1 MATNSTLDR
10 NAILAARQALQPVRE
25 GGWLGG
31 FGNLFGKEMG
41 EWLRTRRWLWQTIIW
56 LAIINGVIAFIIFL
70 IPAIDPSQAAPESG
84 NPPLD
89 VMALTLFFFF
99 AVIFGSIGMVILAQ
113 DEVIQ
118 EKQSGTAA
126 WILSKPVSRP
136 AFILAKLLSNVVGGL
151 IFIVALP
158 ALVIVG
164 EVYLAAQHG
173 VPILPF
179 LMGLGAVLLTI
190 YFYLCLTVMLGVLFQ
205 QRGPGLGIAFGV
217 MLGGLTTV
225 NFVPQIAFVLPV
237 QMHQISFALAQGQPL
252 PPPAIYE
259 IVSTAIL
266 SLLFIVVALWRF
278 EREEF

>member
-1 MATNSTLDR
+1 MATNSTLGR
-10 NAILAARQALQPVRE
+10 NAILAARQALQPARG

-31 FGNLFGKEMG
+31 FGNMFGKEMG
-41 EWLRTRRWLWQTIIW
+41 EWFRTRRWIWQTIIW
-56 LAIINGVIAFIIFL
+56 LAIINGLVAFVIFL

-99 AVIFGSIGMVILAQ
+99 AVIFGSIGMIILAQ

-126 WILSKPVSRP
+126 WILSKPVSRT
-136 AFILAKLLSNVVGGL
+136 AFILAKLLSNAVGGL

-164 EVYLAAQHG
+164 EVYLAAPHG
-173 VPILPF
+173 VPIWPF

-205 QRGPGLGIAFGV
+205 QRGPGLGIAFGM
-217 MLGGLTTV
+217 MLGGLITG
-225 NFVPQIAFVLPV
+225 NLVPQIAFVLPV
-237 QMHQISFALAQGQPL
+237 QMHQISFALARGQPL
-252 PPPAIYE
+252 PPPAISE

-266 SLLFIVVALWRF
+266 TLLFVVVALWRF